1 MICLTLFTNKTKMG
15 TAMRA
20 VSEDKAAAGLMGI
33 NVNTTISLTF
43 AIGSGLAAVAALMY
57 CSTYP
62 RVTTDMG
69 SMMGMKAFIAA
80 VLGGIGIIPG
90 AMIGGILVG
99 LIEIFVKLFAPG
111 WYEAVT
117 YGTLIV
123 ILLVKP
129 AGILGKNTGE
139 KV

>member
-1 MICLTLFTNKTKMG
+1 MYYSSGNYEAFAHPKKPEGVDNKS
-15 TAMRA
+15 AY
-20 VSEDKAAAGLMGI
+20 L
-33 NVNTTISLTF
+33 
-43 AIGSGLAAVAALMY
+43 IGSGLAAVAALMY

-129 AGILGKNTGE
+129 SGILGKNVGE

>member
-1 MICLTLFTNKTKMG
+1 
-15 TAMRA
+15 
-20 VSEDKAAAGLMGI
+20 MGI
-33 NVNTTISLTF
+33 NVNRIITLTF
-43 AIGSGLAAVAALMY
+43 CIGSSLAAVAALMY
-57 CSTYP
+57 CATYP

-90 AMIGGILVG
+90 AMLGGILVG

-129 AGILGKNTGE
+129 SGILGKNTGE

>member
-1 MICLTLFTNKTKMG
+1 MYYSSGNYEAFAHPKKPEGVDNKS
-15 TAMRA
+15 AY
-20 VSEDKAAAGLMGI
+20 L
-33 NVNTTISLTF
+33 
-43 AIGSGLAAVAALMY
+43 IGSGLAAVAALMY

-123 ILLVKP
+123 ILLLKP
-129 AGILGKNTGE
+129 AGILRKNTGE